1 MLSGAQHLGRALLLC
16 IALGAAPVAH
26 AEPIRLMMGG
36 MTKIVYLPAVLASQ
50 LGYFKDEGID
60 VQVVSG
66 PAGIDT
72 STELIAGAIEGA
84 VGFYDHTLD
93 LQSRGQD
100 VLSVVVLQRAAGL
113 AELASVRT
121 AGGRELAGAAVM
133 KTTASNP
140 ASNTTANATA
150 NTATM
155 KAARGKRLGVTGF
168 GASTWMLTRF
178 LLARAGVAA
187 GDYTVVPL
195 ASDTRFV
202 EAFEQGTIDAGMV
215 EEPTAT
221 RLLTSGAASVVVD
234 MRSVEDTQHWL
245 GGPYAGACLYLRRSW
260 MLAHRKETGKMAQ
273 ALTRA
278 LRFIG
283 THSAEQIAAVLPPE
297 IIGNDR
303 AGYVRALASA
313 QGAFSKDG
321 LMPDGAPQTVLKVL
335 MTAGTGLTA
344 RHVDLSKTY
353 TNEFVKGM
361 P

>member
-16 IALGAAPVAH
+16 IALGAAPVAR

-36 MTKIVYLPAVLASQ
+36 MSKIVYLPAVLASQ
-50 LGYFKDEGID
+50 LGYFKDEGLD

-66 PAGIDT
+66 PTGIDT

-100 VLSVVVLQRAAGL
+100 VLSVVVLQRATGL
-113 AELASVRT
+113 AELASTRPQ
-121 AGGRELAGAAVM
+121 GGRELAGAAAM
-133 KTTASNP
+133 N
-140 ASNTTANATA
+140 
-150 NTATM
+150 
-155 KAARGKRLGVTGF
+155 AARGKRLGVTGF
-168 GASTWMLTRF
+168 GASTWMITRF
-178 LLARAGVAA
+178 LLARAGVAP

-221 RLLTSGAASVVVD
+221 RLLTSGAARVVVD
-234 MRSVEDTQHWL
+234 MRTVEQTQHWL

-260 MLAHRKETGKMAQ
+260 MLEHRRETGQMVQ

-283 THSAEQIAAVLPPE
+283 THSAGQIAAVLPPE
-297 IIGNDR
+297 VVGNDR

-313 QGAFSKDG
+313 QSGFSQDG

-335 MTAGTGLTA
+335 MTAGSGLTA

-353 TNEFVKGM
+353 TNEFVKGLQ
-361 P
+361 

>member
-16 IALGAAPVAH
+16 IALGTAPMAH

-36 MTKIVYLPAVLASQ
+36 MSKIVYLPAVLASQ
-50 LGYFKDEGID
+50 LGYFKDEGLD

-113 AELASVRT
+113 AELASVHT
-121 AGGRELAGAAVM
+121 AGGRELAGSAVVKTAAL
-133 KTTASNP
+133 
-140 ASNTTANATA
+140 NTTA

-221 RLLTSGAASVVVD
+221 RLLTSGAATAVVD
-234 MRSVEDTQHWL
+234 MRSVEDTQRWV

-260 MLAHRKETGKMAQ
+260 MLAHRQETGKMVQ

-278 LRFIG
+278 LRFIS

-297 IIGNDR
+297 VIGNDR

>member
-16 IALGAAPVAH
+16 IALGAAPVAR

-36 MTKIVYLPAVLASQ
+36 MSKIVYLPAVLASQ
-50 LGYFKDEGID
+50 LGYFKDEGLD

-113 AELASVRT
+113 AELASAHT
-121 AGGRELAGAAVM
+121 EGGRELASDAATKAV
-133 KTTASNP
+133 TT
-140 ASNTTANATA
+140 

-168 GASTWMLTRF
+168 GASTWVLTRF
-178 LLARAGVAA
+178 LLARAGVAS

-221 RLLTSGAASVVVD
+221 RLLTSGAAHVVVD
-234 MRSVEDTQHWL
+234 MRTVEDTQRWL

-260 MLAHRKETGKMAQ
+260 MLAHRQETGRMVQ

-283 THSAEQIAAVLPPE
+283 THSAQQIAAVLPPE
-297 IIGNDR
+297 VIGNDR

-313 QGAFSKDG
+313 RSAFSKDG

-335 MTAGTGLTA
+335 MTAGSGLTA

-353 TNEFVKGM
+353 TNEFVKGSQ
-361 P
+361 

>member
-16 IALGAAPVAH
+16 IALGAAPVAR

-36 MTKIVYLPAVLASQ
+36 MSKIVYLPAVLASQ
-50 LGYFKDEGID
+50 LGYFKDEGLD

-100 VLSVVVLQRAAGL
+100 VLSVVVLQRATGL
-113 AELASVRT
+113 AELASTR
-121 AGGRELAGAAVM
+121 AEGGRELASAAAM
-133 KTTASNP
+133 N
-140 ASNTTANATA
+140 
-150 NTATM
+150 
-155 KAARGKRLGVTGF
+155 AARGKRLGVTGF
-168 GASTWMLTRF
+168 GASTWMITRF
-178 LLARAGVAA
+178 LLARAGVAP

-221 RLLTSGAASVVVD
+221 RLLTSGAARVVVD
-234 MRSVEDTQHWL
+234 MRTVEQTQHWL

-260 MLAHRKETGKMAQ
+260 MLEHRRETGQMVQ

-297 IIGNDR
+297 VVGNDR

-313 QGAFSKDG
+313 QGGFSQDG

-335 MTAGTGLTA
+335 MTAGSGLTA

-353 TNEFVKGM
+353 TNEFVKGLQ
-361 P
+361 

>member
-1 MLSGAQHLGRALLLC
+1 MLSGAQHLGRAVLLC
-16 IALGAAPVAH
+16 IALGAAPAAR

-36 MTKIVYLPAVLASQ
+36 LSKIVYLPAVLASQ
-50 LGYFKDEGID
+50 LGYFKDEGLD
-60 VQVVSG
+60 VQVISG

-113 AELASVRT
+113 AELAST
-121 AGGRELAGAAVM
+121 HSAGGRELAGTPTM
-133 KTTASNP
+133 QTTA
-140 ASNTTANATA
+140 
-150 NTATM
+150 M
-155 KAARGKRLGVTGF
+155 KAAQGKRLGVTGF
-168 GASTWMLTRF
+168 GASTWVLTRF
-178 LLARAGVAA
+178 LLARAGVPA

-202 EAFEQGTIDAGMV
+202 EAFEQGSIDAGMV

-221 RLLTSGAASVVVD
+221 RLLTSGAARVVVD
-234 MRSVEDTQHWL
+234 MRTVGDTQRWL

-260 MLAHRKETGKMAQ
+260 MLAHRQETGQIVHAFV
-273 ALTRA
+273 RA

-283 THSAEQIAAVLPPE
+283 THSAEQVAAVLPPE
-297 IIGNDR
+297 VVGNDR

-313 QGAFSKDG
+313 KGAFSQDG
-321 LMPDGAPQTVLKVL
+321 LMPDGAPQTVLNVL
-335 MTAGTGLTA
+335 MTAGSGLTA

-353 TNEFVKGM
+353 TNEFVKGS

>member
-16 IALGAAPVAH
+16 IALGAAPMAR

-36 MTKIVYLPAVLASQ
+36 MSKIVYLPAVLASQ
-50 LGYFKDEGID
+50 LGYFKDEGLD

-113 AELASVRT
+113 AELAST
-121 AGGRELAGAAVM
+121 HAEGGRELAGAAAM
-133 KTTASNP
+133 KTAASNRALNTP
-140 ASNTTANATA
+140 ANP
-150 NTATM
+150 ATM
-155 KAARGKRLGVTGF
+155 QAARGKRLGVTGF

-221 RLLTSGAASVVVD
+221 RLLTSGAATVVVD
-234 MRSVEDTQHWL
+234 MRSVEDTQRWV

-260 MLAHRKETGKMAQ
+260 MLAHRQETGKMVQ

-283 THSAEQIAAVLPPE
+283 THSAGQIAAVLPPE
-297 IIGNDR
+297 VIGNDR

>member
-16 IALGAAPVAH
+16 IALGAAPVAR

-36 MTKIVYLPAVLASQ
+36 MSKIVYLPAVLASQ
-50 LGYFKDEGID
+50 LGYFKDEGLD

-113 AELASVRT
+113 AELASTRSE
-121 AGGRELAGAAVM
+121 GGRELAGGAAMNTVAM
-133 KTTASNP
+133 KTAQ
-140 ASNTTANATA
+140 
-150 NTATM
+150 
-155 KAARGKRLGVTGF
+155 GKRLGVTGF
-168 GASTWMLTRF
+168 GASTWVLTRF
-178 LLARAGVAA
+178 LLARAGVTP

-202 EAFEQGTIDAGMV
+202 DAFEQGTIDAGMV

-221 RLLTSGAASVVVD
+221 RLLTSGAAKVVID
-234 MRSVEDTQHWL
+234 MRTVEETQHWL

-260 MLAHRKETGKMAQ
+260 MLAHRRETGQMVQ

-283 THSAEQIAAVLPPE
+283 THTAEQIAAVLPPE
-297 IIGNDR
+297 VIGNDR

-313 QGAFSKDG
+313 KGAFSQDG

-335 MTAGTGLTA
+335 MTAGSGLTA

-353 TNEFVKGM
+353 TNEFVKGAQ
-361 P
+361 

>member
-16 IALGAAPVAH
+16 IALGAAPVAR

-36 MTKIVYLPAVLASQ
+36 MSKIVYLPTVLASQ
-50 LGYFKDEGID
+50 LGYFKDEGVD

-113 AELASVRT
+113 AELAS
-121 AGGRELAGAAVM
+121 AHSEGGRELADATAMKAAALNT
-133 KTTASNP
+133 KPNP
-140 ASNTTANATA
+140 AA
-150 NTATM
+150 M
-155 KAARGKRLGVTGF
+155 QAARGKRLGVTGF
-168 GASTWMLTRF
+168 GASTWVLTRF
-178 LLARAGVAA
+178 LLARAGVAS

-195 ASDTRFV
+195 ASDTRFA
-202 EAFEQGTIDAGMV
+202 EAFERGTIDAGMV

-221 RLLTSGAASVVVD
+221 RLLTSGAAHAVVD
-234 MRSVEDTQHWL
+234 MRTVEDTQRWL

-260 MLAHRKETGKMAQ
+260 MLAHQRETGQMVH

-297 IIGNDR
+297 VIGNDR

-313 QGAFSKDG
+313 QGAFSPDG

-335 MTAGTGLTA
+335 MTAGSGLTA

-353 TNEFVKGM
+353 TNEFVKGS

>member
-1 MLSGAQHLGRALLLC
+1 MLSRAQHLGRALLLC
-16 IALGAAPVAH
+16 IALGAAPVAR

-36 MTKIVYLPAVLASQ
+36 MSKIVYLPAVLASQ
-50 LGYFKDEGID
+50 LGYFKDEGLD

-113 AELASVRT
+113 AELASTRS
-121 AGGRELAGAAVM
+121 AGGRELAGSAAMSAVAM
-133 KTTASNP
+133 KP
-140 ASNTTANATA
+140 AQ
-150 NTATM
+150 
-155 KAARGKRLGVTGF
+155 GKRLGVTGF

-178 LLARAGVAA
+178 LLARAGVAP

-202 EAFEQGTIDAGMV
+202 DAFEQGTIDAGMV

-221 RLLTSGAASVVVD
+221 RLLTRGAASVVVD
-234 MRSVEDTQHWL
+234 MRTVEDTQHWL

-260 MLAHRKETGKMAQ
+260 MLAHRHETTRMVQ
-273 ALTRA
+273 AFTRA

-297 IIGNDR
+297 VIGNDR

-313 QGAFSKDG
+313 KGAFSQDG

-335 MTAGTGLTA
+335 MTAGSGLTA

-353 TNEFVKGM
+353 TNEFVKGA

>member
-1 MLSGAQHLGRALLLC
+1 MLSRAQHLGRALLLC
-16 IALGAAPVAH
+16 LALGAAPVAR

-36 MTKIVYLPAVLASQ
+36 MSKIVYLPAVLAAQ
-50 LGYFKDEGID
+50 LGYFKDEGLD

-113 AELASVRT
+113 AELASTRS
-121 AGGRELAGAAVM
+121 AGGRELAGSA
-133 KTTASNP
+133 TTSALAMRP
-140 ASNTTANATA
+140 
-150 NTATM
+150 
-155 KAARGKRLGVTGF
+155 ARGKRLGVTGF

-178 LLARAGVAA
+178 LLARAGVAP

-202 EAFEQGTIDAGMV
+202 DAFEQGTIDAGMV

-234 MRSVEDTQHWL
+234 MRTVEDTRHWL

-260 MLAHRKETGKMAQ
+260 MLAHRHDTLRMAQ
-273 ALTRA
+273 AFTRA

-297 IIGNDR
+297 VIGNDR

-313 QGAFSKDG
+313 KGAFSQDG

-335 MTAGTGLTA
+335 MTAGSGLTA

-353 TNEFVKGM
+353 TNEFVKGS

>member
-1 MLSGAQHLGRALLLC
+1 MLSSAQHFGRALLVC
-16 IALGAAPVAH
+16 IALGAAPLAR

-36 MTKIVYLPAVLASQ
+36 MSKIVYLPAVLAAQ
-50 LGYFKDEGID
+50 LGYFKDEGLD

-113 AELASVRT
+113 AELAST
-121 AGGRELAGAAVM
+121 HSDGGRELAGAVA
-133 KTTASNP
+133 TNA
-140 ASNTTANATA
+140 AANAAA
-150 NTATM
+150 NAPAM
-155 KAARGKRLGVTGF
+155 KAAQGKRLGITGF
-168 GASTWMLTRF
+168 GASTWVLTRF
-178 LLARAGVAA
+178 LLARAGVAP

-202 EAFEQGTIDAGMV
+202 EAFEQGSIDAGMV

-221 RLLTSGAASVVVD
+221 RLLTSGAARVVAD
-234 MRSVEDTQHWL
+234 MRTVEDTQRWL
-245 GGPYAGACLYLRRSW
+245 GGPYAGACLYLRRNW
-260 MLAHRKETGKMAQ
+260 MLAHRQESAQ
-273 ALTRA
+273 MVHALVRA

-283 THSAEQIAAVLPPE
+283 THSAEQIAAMLPPE
-297 IIGNDR
+297 VVGNDR

-313 QGAFSKDG
+313 RGAFSQDG

-335 MTAGTGLTA
+335 MTAGSGLTA

-353 TNEFVKGM
+353 TNEFVKGS

>member
-16 IALGAAPVAH
+16 IALGAAPVAR

-36 MTKIVYLPAVLASQ
+36 MSKIVYLPAVLASQ
-50 LGYFKDEGID
+50 LGYFKDEGLD

-113 AELASVRT
+113 AELASTRPE
-121 AGGRELAGAAVM
+121 GGRELASAAAM
-133 KTTASNP
+133 N
-140 ASNTTANATA
+140 
-150 NTATM
+150 
-155 KAARGKRLGVTGF
+155 AARGKRLGVTGF
-168 GASTWMLTRF
+168 GASTWMITRF
-178 LLARAGVAA
+178 LLARAGVAP

-221 RLLTSGAASVVVD
+221 RLLTSGAARVVVD
-234 MRSVEDTQHWL
+234 MRTVEETQHWL

-260 MLAHRKETGKMAQ
+260 MLEHRRETGQMVQ

-283 THSAEQIAAVLPPE
+283 THSAEQIAAALPPE
-297 IIGNDR
+297 VVGNDR

-313 QGAFSKDG
+313 QGAFSQDG

-335 MTAGTGLTA
+335 MTAGSGLTA

-353 TNEFVKGM
+353 TNEFVKGSE
-361 P
+361 

>member
-1 MLSGAQHLGRALLLC
+1 MLSGAQHFGSALLLC
-16 IALGAAPVAH
+16 IALGAAPMAH

-36 MTKIVYLPAVLASQ
+36 MSKIVYLPAVLASQ
-50 LGYFKDEGID
+50 LGYFKDEGLD

-113 AELASVRT
+113 AELASVH
-121 AGGRELAGAAVM
+121 AEGGRELAGATAM
-133 KTTASNP
+133 KTTASNF
-140 ASNTTANATA
+140 ASNTPA
-150 NTATM
+150 NTAAM

-168 GASTWMLTRF
+168 GASTWVLTRF

-202 EAFEQGTIDAGMV
+202 EAFEQGSIDAGMV

-221 RLLTSGAASVVVD
+221 RLLTSRAATVVVD
-234 MRSVEDTQHWL
+234 MRSVEDTQRWV
-245 GGPYAGACLYLRRSW
+245 GGPYAGACLYLRRNW
-260 MLAHRKETGKMAQ
+260 MLAHRRETGKMVQ

-278 LRFIG
+278 LRFIS
-283 THSAEQIAAVLPPE
+283 THSAGQIAAVLPPE
-297 IIGNDR
+297 VIGNDR